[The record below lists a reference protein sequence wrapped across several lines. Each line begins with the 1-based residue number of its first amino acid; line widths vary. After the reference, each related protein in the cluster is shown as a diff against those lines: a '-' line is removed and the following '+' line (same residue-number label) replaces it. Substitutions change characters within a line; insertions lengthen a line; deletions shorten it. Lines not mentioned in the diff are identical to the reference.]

1 MSWIK
6 EQDKNPQELNEVEL
20 RSLPIKRNQSTDSKD
35 DQRAQKKKGHTDW
48 KDTRNVQQRNRQ

>member
-35 DQRAQKKKGHTDW
+35 DQRAQKKKGHTD
-48 KDTRNVQQRNRQ
+48 